1 MRAAHYLFPMPR
13 QLAFA
18 LILFGAACAHPAPT
32 PPVPRTTPPSSTPT
46 RLPSPTPRSPTLPA
60 DGGTALPPI
69 PLVEGPLAVHVVY
82 PPENGPVPA
91 RDSNYMVGSVGNGHA
106 TLTINGHPATVYPN
120 GAFMAFIP
128 TPPATAP
135 RFDLV
140 AMLGPDTVRVTH
152 NLKPAVEKPA
162 LPLEGRVMVD
172 SSELMPRA
180 TNLLLRDDERTTVS
194 LRIPANASATLV
206 TGAWTGDTATAIAVF
221 PLARNG
227 EIASRSFPASEL
239 RFGGHIFVTRGRDT
253 TVVPLT
259 RVAGAKW
266 DAPQFVRLGKGMTS
280 ADTDAVVY
288 GRTLPNDNYKWFLLP
303 GTVAELTG
311 RLGAWDRVR
320 VAEDLEMWVADADV
334 DSVVARPSRR
344 VTFNGRI
351 RSTPLSADLVIP
363 MTSTPAFFVEEHN
376 GQVDLVM
383 YGVVGNTD
391 IINYPT
397 NDTLIRAVTWEQES
411 ADRIR
416 FTLHLTDRP
425 IGYMALW
432 EHGTFVLRIRR
443 APRIDPANPLR
454 GRTIALDPGHPPAG
468 ATGPTS
474 LYEGQ
479 AVLWVAEAAKAMLEA
494 KGATV
499 VMTRT
504 TMDTLGLP
512 PRRTIPRR
520 ADADAFVSIHLN
532 AYPDGVNPFVA
543 HNGSGTYFY
552 RTHSEPLAR
561 TLQQQLVGEMGL
573 YDEGVFYRSLAV
585 TVQSWFPAAL
595 TEGAYLI
602 IPEQEAALRTTS
614 FQERYAK
621 AVVEGLEAYFR
632 SMAR

>member
-1 MRAAHYLFPMPR
+1 MAAP
-13 QLAFA
+13 
-18 LILFGAACAHPAPT
+18 
-32 PPVPRTTPPSSTPT
+32 
-46 RLPSPTPRSPTLPA
+46 LPA
-60 DGGTALPPI
+60 I

-82 PPENGPVPA
+82 PAENAPMA
-91 RDSNYMVGSVGNGHA
+91 NRDSNYMLGSVGNGHA

-128 TPPATAP
+128 NPPAIAP

-140 AMLGPDTVRVTH
+140 ATLGADTVRVAH
-152 NLKPAVEKPA
+152 NLKVPVEKPA
-162 LPLEGRVMVD
+162 LPLEGKVIVD
-172 SSELMPRA
+172 TSEFAPRA
-180 TNLLLRDDERTTVS
+180 TTKLLLRDDERTTVTI
-194 LRIPANASATLV
+194 RIPANASATLV
-206 TGAWTGDTATAIAVF
+206 TGAWTGDTTTAIAVF
-221 PLARNG
+221 SLTRNG

-239 RFGGHIFVTRGRDT
+239 RYGGNIFVTRGRDT
-253 TVVPLT
+253 TVVPLA

-266 DAPQFVRLGKGMTS
+266 DAPQFVRLGKGMTA
-280 ADTDAVVY
+280 ADTDAVIY

-311 RLGAWDRVR
+311 RVGAFDRVR
-320 VAEDLEMWVADADV
+320 VAEDLEMWVAEADV
-334 DSVVARPSRR
+334 DTVVARPARR
-344 VTFNGRI
+344 VTSNGKI

-363 MTSTPAFFVEEHN
+363 VTSTPPFFVEEHN
-376 GQVDLVM
+376 RQIDLVM

-391 IINYPT
+391 IINYPS
-397 NDTLIRAVTWEQES
+397 NDSLVRAVTWEQES

-443 APRIDPANPLR
+443 APKVDVANPLR

-479 AVLWVAEAAKAMLEA
+479 AVLWVAEVAKTMLEA

-561 TLQQQLVGEMGL
+561 AVQQRLIGEMGL
-573 YDEGVFYRSLAV
+573 HDEGVFFRSLAV
-585 TVQSWFPAAL
+585 TVQSWFPAVL
-595 TEGAYLI
+595 TEGAYVI
-602 IPEQEAALRTTS
+602 IPEEEAALRTTG

-621 AVVEGLEAYFR
+621 AIVEGLEAYFR
-632 SMAR
+632 GMAR